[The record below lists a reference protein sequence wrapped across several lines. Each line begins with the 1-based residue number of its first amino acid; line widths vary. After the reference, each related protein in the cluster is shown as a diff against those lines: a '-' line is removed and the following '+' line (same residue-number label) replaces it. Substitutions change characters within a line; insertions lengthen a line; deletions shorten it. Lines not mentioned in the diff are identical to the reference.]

1 MQKTDQT
8 FDLILVGEVYKSSP
22 DENLSVTIAKLGL
35 QNSVHLLGR
44 APDEDIPAL
53 NSGASAAV
61 YVSLHEGFG
70 LSPVEAMAC
79 ATPVIIHK
87 AGAIQEVVADG
98 AILIEQLTIQSV
110 STAMIEI
117 IQRSGFRD
125 EMINKGL
132 IRSRAFSGET
142 SAKAALK
149 LYETIYQQTY

>member
-1 MQKTDQT
+1 MTDQS
-8 FDLILVGEVYKSSP
+8 FDLVLVGEEYKSSP
-22 DENLSVTIAKLGL
+22 DENLSDTIEKFGL
-35 QNSVHLLGR
+35 QNSVRLVGR

-79 ATPVIIHK
+79 ATPVIIHNS
-87 AGAIQEVVADG
+87 GAIQEVVADA

-110 STAMIEI
+110 SAAMVEI
-117 IQRSGFRD
+117 IQNPEVRE

-132 IRSRAFSGET
+132 SRSRAFCGEN

-149 LYETIYQQTY
+149 LYETICQQTC